1 MKPFG
6 KQLITFYKM
15 VINKFLLKVTCLKS
29 IRSSYNMVKDLMV
42 LFSLFKKVYWSAG
55 KADLR

>member
-6 KQLITFYKM
+6 EQLITFYKM

-29 IRSSYNMVKDLMV
+29 IRSSYNMVKDLMDLLRKFIGV
-42 LFSLFKKVYWSAG
+42 LEKQI
-55 KADLR
+55 